1 MLISLAKFCSM
12 FMLSVTILSP
22 RALMKESTSL
32 YNLFTRLNNTFSKDS
47 SDCISTLSTALELLR
62 RLLIEPELQQ
72 QQNTSTDCTAA
83 GTQAMAERNSTTQ
96 AAVSASELAQ
106 VTLLCSVESCLLDNA
121 RQYEMRMLKFHNLY
135 LYYQFVDAII
145 EQFVSLI

>member
-72 QQNTSTDCTAA
+72 QQNTSTDSTAA
-83 GTQAMAERNSTTQ
+83 AGAQATAERNSTTQ

-106 VTLLCSVESCLLDNA
+106 VTLLCSVESCLLDSA
-121 RQYEMRMLKFHNLY
+121 VQYEMIY
-135 LYYQFVDAII
+135 A
-145 EQFVSLI
+145 

>member
-72 QQNTSTDCTAA
+72 QQNTSTDSTAA

-106 VTLLCSVESCLLDNA
+106 VTLLCSVESCLLDSA

>member
-1 MLISLAKFCSM
+1 
-12 FMLSVTILSP
+12 
-22 RALMKESTSL
+22 MKESTSL

-72 QQNTSTDCTAA
+72 QQNTSTDSTAA
-83 GTQAMAERNSTTQ
+83 AGAQATTERNSATQ
-96 AAVSASELAQ
+96 AAVSASELEQ
-106 VTLLCSVESCLLDNA
+106 VTLLCSVESSK
-121 RQYEMRMLKFHNLY
+121 YEMRMLKFHNLY

>member
-1 MLISLAKFCSM
+1 MLISLAKFYSM
-12 FMLSVTILSP
+12 FTLSVTILSP

-106 VTLLCSVESCLLDNA
+106 VTLLCSVESS
-121 RQYEMRMLKFHNLY
+121 QYEMRMLKFHKLY